1 MSILAAVD
9 MGVLDWGII
18 VAFFVVSLGIG
29 LWASRSAGKDSKEF
43 FLGGRSMPWWLLGVS
58 MVATTFSTD
67 TPNLVAGLVRDS
79 GVAGNW
85 GWWGF
90 LLSGM
95 LTVFV
100 FAKLWRRSEVMT
112 DVEFYELRFSGKS
125 AAFLRGFR
133 SLYLG
138 LVFNV
143 LIMGAV
149 SLAVVKF
156 GEIVL
161 GVDGWQTL
169 LVAGMVT
176 LVYSSLGGLKG
187 VIWTD
192 FVQFILA
199 MIGSVWAVMHIL
211 SLDAVGGVD
220 TILAAASIGDK
231 AHMFP
236 DFTDASS
243 WIPIILVPLAVTWW
257 ATYYPGAE
265 PGGGGYIVQ
274 RMLSAKDEKNAIG
287 ATLFFN
293 IAHYALRP
301 WPWILIALASII
313 LVPMKIDQD
322 YSKGHLKPNETTVK
336 RVEAQMLT
344 SPKAYASM
352 VKSLDAKV
360 ATLNED
366 AAKPENASDKAKASF
381 ASKLENA
388 NRLSNLVKTNPD
400 SIEVKTLAYLW
411 HHGSWDESKKQYKEV
426 KKQADPVAK
435 EALVHMYLAN
445 DVSLDKLGQDLG
457 YPTMLTLL
465 PTGLIGLVSASLIAA
480 FMSTMST
487 QVNLGASYLV
497 NDFYARFVN
506 EKASPK
512 QLVNAGRIVTIVML
526 VMGSL
531 VGLYLS
537 SAQQAF
543 DLLLLIGAG
552 TGPVYILRWFWW
564 RVSAISEITAMATA
578 VVMAIVVTQFLPDM
592 IGEAAMT
599 EFAWQ
604 IKLIGALLTTAIWI
618 LVTLATKPTQDAELL
633 AFYEKVQ
640 PGGPGWKKIHK
651 MAVEQNRDLSLLK
664 DGWDV
669 PTGILCT
676 LFSSAAVYTALFST
690 GYFIYGETTLALI
703 NLAISVVSF
712 GLVFKLWNKL
722 RMA

>member
-1 MSILAAVD
+1 MNILAAVEL
-9 MGVLDWGII
+9 GGLDWGII

-67 TPNLVAGLVRDS
+67 TPNLVAGLVRSD

-143 LIMGAV
+143 LIMGSV

-161 GVDGWQTL
+161 GVPGWQTL
-169 LVAGMVT
+169 LVAGLVT

-199 MIGSVWAVMHIL
+199 MIGSVWAVIFV
-211 SLDAVGGVD
+211 LDLEAVGGVQA
-220 TILAAASIGDK
+220 ILNSSLIGDK
-231 AHMFP
+231 ANIFP

-243 WIPIILVPLAVTWW
+243 WIPLILVPLAITWW

-287 ATLFFN
+287 ATFFFN
-293 IAHYALRP
+293 VAHYALRP

-313 LVPMKIDQD
+313 MVPMKIDRN
-322 YSKGHLKPNETTVK
+322 YENGHLRPNEVTVE
-336 RVEAQMLT
+336 RVNAELEAGTYTSMLKVLT
-344 SPKAYASM
+344 AD
-352 VKSLDAKV
+352 VTELDAGSAKEDGQRLL
-360 ATLNED
+360 TLVSE
-366 AAKPENASDKAKASF
+366 
-381 ASKLENA
+381 
-388 NRLSNLVKTNPD
+388 NPD
-400 SIEVKTLAYLW
+400 AIEVKTLAFLW
-411 HHGSWDESKKQYKEV
+411 QQDKDSSPIGKES
-426 KKQADPVAK
+426 
-435 EALVHMYLAN
+435 LVHMYLVN

-457 YPTMLTLL
+457 YPTMLTVL

-497 NDFYARFVN
+497 NDFYARFIN
-506 EKASPK
+506 KKASARE
-512 QLVNAGRIVTIVML
+512 LVNIGRLATVVML
-526 VMGSL
+526 VMGSVL
-531 VGLYLS
+531 GLILTD
-537 SAQQAF
+537 AGQAF
-543 DLLLLIGAG
+543 KLLLLIGAG

-564 RVSAISEITAMATA
+564 RVSAISEIAAMLGAL
-578 VVMAIVVTQFLPDM
+578 IVSSFVTFMLPDI
-592 IGEAAMT
+592 IGSDSIK
-599 EFAWQ
+599 EFEWHIMLA
-604 IKLIGALLTTAIWI
+604 GALATTAIWVA
-618 LVTLATKPTQDAELL
+618 VTLATKPTTKETLIN
-633 AFYEKVQ
+633 FYVKVQ
-640 PGGPGWKKIHK
+640 PGGPGWKSIHNEAEAAGK
-651 MAVEQNRDLSLLK
+651 DLSLLAG
-664 DGWDV
+664 GWDV

-676 LFSSAAVYTALFST
+676 FFGSGAVYAALFST
-690 GYFIYGETTLALI
+690 GYFIYGATSLGVI
-703 NLAISVVSF
+703 NLVISAICF
-712 GLVFKLWNKL
+712 GIVAKLFSKMK
-722 RMA
+722 MA

>member
-1 MSILAAVD
+1 MDNLAFVQL
-9 MGVLDWGII
+9 GTLDWAII
-18 VAFFVVSLGIG
+18 AAFFVVSLGIG
-29 LWASRSAGKDSKEF
+29 VWASKSAGKDSKEF

-67 TPNLVAGLVRDS
+67 TPNLVAGLVREQ

-112 DVEFYELRFSGKS
+112 DVEFYELRFSGNS

-161 GVDGWQTL
+161 GVPGWQTL
-169 LVAGMVT
+169 LVAGLVT
-176 LVYSSLGGLKG
+176 LGYSSMGGLKG

-199 MIGSVWAVMHIL
+199 MIGSVWAVFYVL
-211 SLDAVGGVD
+211 SLDAVGGID
-220 TILAAASIGDK
+220 TILNASMVASK
-231 AHMFP
+231 TSLFP
-236 DFTDASS
+236 DFTDASV
-243 WIPIILVPLAVTWW
+243 WIPMILVPLAVTWW
-257 ATYYPGAE
+257 STYYPGAE

-301 WPWILIALASII
+301 WPWIVLALASIVM
-313 LVPMKIDQD
+313 VPMKIDSD
-322 YSKGHLKPNETTVK
+322 YSKGHLKPHEETVK
-336 RVEAQMLT
+336 RVEEKMAEH
-344 SPKAYASM
+344 PEAYSKM
-352 VKSLDAKV
+352 VAALDTNVTKIQ
-360 ATLNED
+360 ED
-366 AAKPENASDKAKASF
+366 AAKPDNSSGRAAEAFKAK
-381 ASKLENA
+381 LEDA
-388 NRLSNLVKTNPD
+388 ARLTSLVKENPD

-411 HHGSWDESKKQYKEV
+411 HADSWDKDVKAYKQPKN
-426 KKQADPVAK
+426 QADPIAK

-445 DVSLDKLGQDLG
+445 NVSLDKLGQDLG

-497 NDFYARFVN
+497 NDFYARFVKP
-506 EKASPK
+506 KASPK
-512 QLVNAGRIVTIVML
+512 ELVHIGRLVTVIML
-526 VMGSL
+526 VLGSL
-531 VGLYLS
+531 VGLYLT
-537 SAQQAF
+537 SATQAF
-543 DLLLLIGAG
+543 NLLLLIGAG

-564 RVSAISEITAMATA
+564 RVSAVSEITAMAVA
-578 VVMAIVVTQFLPDM
+578 LFMAMFVTYYLPGIIGESVAKDYAWQINLISALTTTTIWIVVT
-592 IGEAAMT
+592 
-599 EFAWQ
+599 
-604 IKLIGALLTTAIWI
+604 LL
-618 LVTLATKPTQDAELL
+618 TKPTTQSVLL
-633 AFYEKVQ
+633 DFYSKVQ
-640 PGGPGWKKIHK
+640 PGGPGWSKVHKI
-651 MAVEQNRDLSLLK
+651 AELEGRDLSLIK
-664 DGWDV
+664 EGWDV

-676 LFSSAAVYTALFST
+676 IFSSLGVYTALFAT
-690 GYFIYGETTLALI
+690 GYLIYGDVTQAIIQLV
-703 NLAISVVSF
+703 ISVVSF
-712 GLVFKLWNKL
+712 GLVFKLWRKL
-722 RMA
+722 KMS

>member
-1 MSILAAVD
+1 MYNTIAEMKL
-9 MGVLDWGII
+9 GGIDWAII
-18 VAFFVVSLGIG
+18 GAFFIVSLGIG
-29 LWASRSAGKDSKEF
+29 LWASKSAGKSSSEF

-67 TPNLVAGLVRDS
+67 TPNLVADLVRNK

-85 GWWGF
+85 GWWAF

-100 FAKLWRRSEVMT
+100 FAKLWRRSEVLT

-156 GEIVL
+156 GEVVM
-161 GVDGWQTL
+161 GVDGWVTL
-169 LVAGMVT
+169 LVAGAVT

-199 MIGSVWAVMHIL
+199 MIGSVWAMFFIL
-211 SLDAVGGVD
+211 DLEAVGGVQA
-220 TILAAASIGDK
+220 ILAHPSIGDK
-231 AHMFP
+231 ANLFP

-243 WIPIILVPLAVTWW
+243 WVPLILVPLAVTWW

-301 WPWILIALASII
+301 WPWILIALASLIM
-313 LVPMKIDQD
+313 VPIKIDSD
-322 YSKGHLKPNETTVK
+322 YTKGHLQPHEKTVERINNEL
-336 RVEAQMLT
+336 R
-344 SPKAYASM
+344 PDAYESMKTALAASI
-352 VKSLDAKV
+352 AK
-360 ATLNED
+360 LGED
-366 AAKPENASDKAKASF
+366 AEN
-381 ASKLENA
+381 NA
-388 NRLSNLVKTNPD
+388 AQIKDAQRLSTLVNENPD
-400 SIEVKTLAYLW
+400 SIEIKGLAYLW
-411 HHGSWDESKKQYKEV
+411 QKSSFDEDANAYKEAA
-426 KKQADPVAK
+426 KQADPVAK
-435 EALVHMYLAN
+435 ETLVHMYLVN
-445 DVSLDKLGQDLG
+445 DIAIDKLGQDLG
-457 YPTMLTLL
+457 YPTMLKLL
-465 PTGLIGLVSASLIAA
+465 PPGLLGLVAASLIAA

-506 EKASPK
+506 TNASQH
-512 QLVNAGRIVTIVML
+512 QLVTVGRIATVIML
-526 VMGSL
+526 VLGSL
-531 VGLYLS
+531 VGLYLT
-537 SAQQAF
+537 SAGQAF
-543 DLLLLIGAG
+543 GLLLLIGAG

-564 RVSAISEITAMATA
+564 RVSAISEITAMAVA
-578 VVMAIVVTQFLPDM
+578 LAFAIFKLSFMEDIVGEKFMAQYD
-592 IGEAAMT
+592 
-599 EFAWQ
+599 WQ
-604 IKLIGALLTTAIWI
+604 IMLVAALSTTAIWI
-618 LVTLATKPTQDAELL
+618 IVTFLTKPTDWKVLYS
-633 AFYEKVQ
+633 FYLKVQ
-640 PGGPGWKKIHK
+640 PGGPGWSKVLNKAK
-651 MAVEQNRDLSLLK
+651 SENVEIDTEAE
-664 DGWDV
+664 GWDMPV
-669 PTGILCT
+669 GILCT
-676 LFSSAAVYTALFST
+676 LFASAAVYTALFAM
-690 GYFIYGETTLALI
+690 GGWIYGQTTSASI
-703 NLAISVVSF
+703 NTAICIVSF
-712 GLVFKLWNKL
+712 IIVAKLWKKL
-722 RMA
+722 KIR

>member
-1 MSILAAVD
+1 MNLLAAVD
-9 MGVLDWGII
+9 MGALDWGII
-18 VAFFVVSLGIG
+18 VAFFVLSLGIG

-67 TPNLVAGLVRDS
+67 TPNLVAGLVREK

-161 GVDGWQTL
+161 GVPGWQTL
-169 LVAGMVT
+169 LVAGLVT
-176 LVYSSLGGLKG
+176 LAYSSLGGLKG

-199 MIGSVWAVMHIL
+199 MIGSVWAVIFV
-211 SLDAVGGVD
+211 LDLEAVGGVQ
-220 TILAAASIGDK
+220 TILDSALVGDK
-231 AHMFP
+231 TNMFP

-243 WIPIILVPLAVTWW
+243 WIPIILVPLAITWW

-313 LVPMKIDQD
+313 LVPMKINQD
-322 YSKGHLKPNETTVK
+322 YSDGHLKPHPKTVE
-336 RVEAQMLT
+336 RVEKAMGEN
-344 SPKAYASM
+344 PEAYASM
-352 VKSLDAKV
+352 QKSLELKQKALV
-360 ATLNED
+360 AD
-366 AAKPENASDKAKASF
+366 AAKPENSSEKAQTAF
-381 ASKLENA
+381 NA
-388 NRLSNLVKTNPD
+388 RIEDADRLATLVIGNKD
-400 SIEVKTLAYLW
+400 SIELKTLAFLW
-411 HHGSWDESKKQYKEV
+411 HKASWDDDKKAYKAE
-426 KKQADPVAK
+426 KLQADPIAK

-497 NDFYARFVN
+497 NDFYARFLN
-506 EKASPK
+506 TKASPH
-512 QLVNAGRIVTIVML
+512 QLVNIGRIATVVML
-526 VMGSL
+526 IMGSIL
-531 VGLYLS
+531 GLILKDAS
-537 SAQQAF
+537 QAF
-543 DLLLLIGAG
+543 KLLLLIGAG

-564 RVSAISEITAMATA
+564 RVSAISEIAAMFGAL
-578 VVMAIVVTQFLPDM
+578 IVSGFITFFLPEI
-592 IGEAAMT
+592 IGEPT
-599 EFAWQ
+599 VKEFEWQ
-604 IKLIGALLTTAIWI
+604 IMLIGALSTTAIWI
-618 LVTLATKPTQDAELL
+618 LVTLVTSPTSKETLID
-633 AFYEKVQ
+633 FYAKVQ
-640 PGGPGWKKIHK
+640 PGGPGWKEIHK
-651 MAVEQNRDLSLLK
+651 LALEDKRDLSLLK

-676 LFSSAAVYTALFST
+676 LFSSVAVYTALFAT
-690 GYFIYGETTLALI
+690 GYVIYGETKLALI
-703 NLAISVVSF
+703 NIVISAVSF
-712 GLVFKLWNKL
+712 VLVGVLWKK
-722 RMA
+722 MKTA

>member
-9 MGVLDWGII
+9 LSALDWGII
-18 VAFFVVSLGIG
+18 AAFFVVSLGIG
-29 LWASRSAGKDSKEF
+29 VWASRSAGKDSKEF

-90 LLSGM
+90 LMSGM

-112 DVEFYELRFSGKS
+112 DVEFYELRFSGKP

-161 GVDGWQTL
+161 GVPGWQTL
-169 LVAGMVT
+169 TVAGLVT
-176 LVYSSLGGLKG
+176 LAYSSLGGLKG

-199 MIGSVWAVMHIL
+199 MIGSVWAVL
-211 SLDAVGGVD
+211 YVLDLDAVGGVQ
-220 TILAAASIGDK
+220 TILNSSLTAGK
-231 AHMFP
+231 TGMFP
-236 DFTDASS
+236 DFSDASS
-243 WIPIILVPLAVTWW
+243 WIPIILVPLAITWW

-274 RMLSAKDEKNAIG
+274 RMLSAKDEKNAVG
-287 ATLFFN
+287 ATFFFN
-293 IAHYALRP
+293 LAHYALRP

-313 LVPMKIDQD
+313 LVPMKIDRD
-322 YSKGHLKPNETTVK
+322 YSKGHMKPHETTVAK
-336 RVEAQMLT
+336 VNAELRDDAYAGMLT
-344 SPKAYASM
+344 ALQAKKAELEEKPEKNAA
-352 VKSLDAKV
+352 KITDAKRLL
-360 ATLNED
+360 TLVET
-366 AAKPENASDKAKASF
+366 NA
-381 ASKLENA
+381 
-388 NRLSNLVKTNPD
+388 D

-411 HHGSWDESKKQYKEV
+411 QDESFDKKANAYKKE
-426 KKQADPVAK
+426 KLIADPIAK
-435 EALVHMYLAN
+435 EALVHMYLVN
-445 DVSLDKLGQDLG
+445 DVSIDKLGQDLG

-465 PTGLIGLVSASLIAA
+465 PPGLIGLVSASLIAA

-497 NDFYARFVN
+497 NDFYARFVKP
-506 EKASPK
+506 EASPK
-512 QLVNAGRIVTIVML
+512 ELVNVGRIATVVML

-531 VGLYLS
+531 VGLYLT
-537 SAQQAF
+537 SATQAF
-543 DLLLLIGAG
+543 NLLLLIGAG
-552 TGPVYILRWFWW
+552 TGPVYIMRWFWW
-564 RVSAISEITAMATA
+564 RVSAISEITAMAVA
-578 VVMAIVVTQFLPDM
+578 VLVALFVWKLLPGM
-592 IGEAAMT
+592 IGEATAKEMV
-599 EFAWQ
+599 WQ
-604 IKLIGALLTTAIWI
+604 INLAGAIFTTVSWVV
-618 LVTLATKPTQDAELL
+618 VTLITRPTSEARLL
-633 AFYEKVQ
+633 EFYGKVQ
-640 PGGPGWKKIHK
+640 PGGPGWSKVHAKATANGQK
-651 MAVEQNRDLSLLK
+651 LSLLK
-664 DGWDV
+664 NGWDV
-669 PTGILCT
+669 PTGMLCT
-676 LFSSAAVYTALFST
+676 LFSSAAIYTALFAT
-690 GYFIYGETTLALI
+690 GYLIYGQMTEMMI
-703 NLAISVVSF
+703 NGGISVVCF
-712 GLVFKLWNKL
+712 FLTLKFWKKLNVV
-722 RMA
+722 

>member
-1 MSILAAVD
+1 MSILAAVELA
-9 MGVLDWGII
+9 GLDWGII
-18 VAFFVVSLGIG
+18 AAFFVISLGIG

-67 TPNLVAGLVRDS
+67 TPNLVAGLVRAD

-143 LIMGAV
+143 LIMGSV

-161 GVDGWQTL
+161 GVPGWQTL
-169 LVAGMVT
+169 LVAGVVT
-176 LVYSSLGGLKG
+176 LAYSSLGGLKG

-192 FVQFILA
+192 FVQFVLA
-199 MIGSVWAVMHIL
+199 MIGSVWAVIHVL
-211 SLDAVGGVD
+211 NLEAVGGVQA
-220 TILAAASIGDK
+220 ILDSALVGDK
-231 AHMFP
+231 ANMFP

-243 WIPIILVPLAVTWW
+243 WIPIILVPLAITWW

-287 ATLFFN
+287 ATFLFN
-293 IAHYALRP
+293 VAHYALRP
-301 WPWILIALASII
+301 WPWILLALASII
-313 LVPMKIDQD
+313 MVPMKIDQD
-322 YSKGHLKPNETTVK
+322 YDKGHLRPNVHA
-336 RVEAQMLT
+336 VERIN
-344 SPKAYASM
+344 
-352 VKSLDAKV
+352 
-360 ATLNED
+360 ATLEQGTYAEMQAALSEDVNELEAGPAKDD
-366 AAKPENASDKAKASF
+366 AQ
-381 ASKLENA
+381 
-388 NRLSNLVKTNPD
+388 RLLNLVNDQPEA
-400 SIEVKTLAYLW
+400 IEIKTLAYLW
-411 HHGSWDESKKQYKEV
+411 QHDKDSSPIG
-426 KKQADPVAK
+426 K
-435 EALVHMYLAN
+435 EALVHMYLVN

-497 NDFYARFVN
+497 NDFYARFI
-506 EKASPK
+506 KPDATPK
-512 QLVNAGRIVTIVML
+512 SLVNVGRLATIIML
-526 VMGSL
+526 TMGSIL
-531 VGLYLS
+531 GLILTD
-537 SAQQAF
+537 AGQAF
-543 DLLLLIGAG
+543 QLLLLIGAG

-564 RVSAISEITAMATA
+564 RVSAISEIAAMVGALIVSSFVTWGLEGIIGSDAMAA
-578 VVMAIVVTQFLPDM
+578 NQ
-592 IGEAAMT
+592 
-599 EFAWQ
+599 WQ
-604 IKLIGALLTTAIWI
+604 IMLAGALATTVIWI
-618 LVTLATKPTQDAELL
+618 AVTLVTKPTEKSVLID
-633 AFYEKVQ
+633 FYARVQ
-640 PGGPGWKKIHK
+640 PGGPGWTQVAKDAEAAGK
-651 MAVEQNRDLSLLK
+651 DLSLLK
-664 DGWDV
+664 EGWDV

-676 LFSSAAVYTALFST
+676 LFGSAAVYTALFST
-690 GYFIYGETTLALI
+690 GYFIYGDIGNGAI
-703 NLAISVVSF
+703 NLVISVVSF
-712 GLVFKLWNKL
+712 GLVMKLVKKL
-722 RMA
+722 KMA

>member
-1 MSILAAVD
+1 MNALAAVD
-9 MGVLDWGII
+9 LAALDWGII
-18 VAFFVVSLGIG
+18 AAFFVVSLGIG

-67 TPNLVAGLVRDS
+67 TPNLVAGLVRAD

-125 AAFLRGFR
+125 AGFLRGFR

-143 LIMGAV
+143 LIMGSV

-161 GVDGWQTL
+161 GVPGWQTL
-169 LVAGMVT
+169 LVAGIVT
-176 LVYSSLGGLKG
+176 LAYSSLGGLKG

-199 MIGSVWAVMHIL
+199 MIGSIWAVLFIL
-211 SLDAVGGVD
+211 DLEAVGGVQA
-220 TILAAASIGDK
+220 ILDSTLVGDK
-231 AHMFP
+231 ASIFP
-236 DFTDASS
+236 DFSDPSS
-243 WIPIILVPLAVTWW
+243 WIPLILVPLAITWW

-274 RMLSAKDEKNAIG
+274 RMLSAKDEKNAVG
-287 ATLFFN
+287 ATFLFN
-293 IAHYALRP
+293 VAHYALRP

-313 LVPMKIDQD
+313 MVPMKIDRD
-322 YSKGHLKPNETTVK
+322 YEKGHLRPNETTVERINK
-336 RVEAQMLT
+336 ELAADSYDGM
-344 SPKAYASM
+344 KANLVA
-352 VKSLDAKV
+352 DIAK
-360 ATLNED
+360 LED
-366 AAKPENASDKAKASF
+366 GAAKDDAQ
-381 ASKLENA
+381 
-388 NRLSNLVKTNPD
+388 RLLTLVDENPD
-400 SIEVKTLAYLW
+400 AIEIKTLAYLW
-411 HHGSWDESKKQYKEV
+411 QND
-426 KKQADPVAK
+426 K
-435 EALVHMYLAN
+435 EASPIGKESLVHMYLVN

-465 PTGLIGLVSASLIAA
+465 PSGLIGLVSASLIAA

-497 NDFYARFVN
+497 NDFYARFIKP
-506 EKASPK
+506 EASPK
-512 QLVNAGRIVTIVML
+512 ELVHIGRLATVIML
-526 VMGSL
+526 MMGSVL
-531 VGLYLS
+531 GLILTD
-537 SAQQAF
+537 AGQAF
-543 DLLLLIGAG
+543 KLLLLIGAG

-564 RVSAISEITAMATA
+564 RVSAISEI
-578 VVMAIVVTQFLPDM
+578 
-592 IGEAAMT
+592 AAMVGALVVSSFVT
-599 EFAWQ
+599 WGLPEIIGSDSIKAFEWQ
-604 IKLIGALLTTAIWI
+604 IMLIGALATTVIWI
-618 LVTLATKPTQDAELL
+618 IVTLATPPTDKTVLIDFFA
-633 AFYEKVQ
+633 KVQ
-640 PGGPGWKKIHK
+640 PGGPGWKQIAKDAK
-651 MAVEQNRDLSLLK
+651 AAGKDLSLSEG
-664 DGWDV
+664 GWDV

-676 LFSSAAVYTALFST
+676 LFGSAAVYTALFST
-690 GYFIYGETTLALI
+690 GYFIYGQTTNGII
-703 NLAISVVSF
+703 NLVICVVCF
-712 GLVFKLWNKL
+712 GLVMNLFKKL
-722 RMA
+722 KMS